1 MLVRGAFR
9 RCPWCGA
16 RHGFLTGWYQKST
29 SCRTCGLQWRRGDVG
44 FELGAAAM
52 LVIVTFGPL
61 MVLLGLMV
69 AWTWPEVAVTSLLVV
84 LVSLAV
90 VLPLL
95 LYGSAYLMWQAVDI
109 MMRPPTILDF
119 E

>member
-1 MLVRGAFR
+1 LE
-9 RCPWCGA
+9 
-16 RHGFLTGWYQKST
+16 
-29 SCRTCGLQWRRGDVG
+29 WRRGDVG

-61 MVLLGLMV
+61 MAILGVMV
-69 AWTWPEVAVTSLLVV
+69 AWTWPEVAVAPLIAV

-90 VLPLL
+90 ALPLV

-109 MMRPPTILDF
+109 VMRPPTILDF